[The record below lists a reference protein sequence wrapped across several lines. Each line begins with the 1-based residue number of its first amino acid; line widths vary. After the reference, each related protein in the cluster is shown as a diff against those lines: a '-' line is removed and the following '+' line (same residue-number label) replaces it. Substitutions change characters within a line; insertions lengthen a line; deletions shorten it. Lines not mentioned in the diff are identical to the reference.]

1 MKSEGCERQSLQDLE
16 TSFSEVQ
23 RVSAELRAAMLSRQP
38 VLTPQ
43 RRQRMQ
49 EERAQGIV
57 SRLEVLVRDPQLL
70 VALGKAFF
78 WDQQVGS
85 DGQTACAS
93 CHFRAGADAR
103 PISFGMPV
111 RLAVPVAV
119 NSVGDQYS
127 AAGLEPSCELRSDQ
141 VLR

>member
-1 MKSEGCERQSLQDLE
+1 MQTPASPQRKPWLLIPHGGMKSEGCERQSLQDLE

-57 SRLEVLVRDPQLL
+57 SRLEGLVRDPQLL
-70 VALGKAFF
+70 
-78 WDQQVGS
+78 
-85 DGQTACAS
+85 
-93 CHFRAGADAR
+93 
-103 PISFGMPV
+103 
-111 RLAVPVAV
+111 
-119 NSVGDQYS
+119 
-127 AAGLEPSCELRSDQ
+127 
-141 VLR
+141 